1 MKVVELRG
9 PASEA
14 MLEAARRL
22 RDLADQCESGELTE
36 VVVVGFLGREGEY
49 VQYGSFDDR
58 WRLIGALEYA
68 KNGACNL

>member
-9 PASEA
+9 PASDA
-14 MLEAARRL
+14 MLRAAVRL
-22 RDLADQCESGELTE
+22 REMADQCESGELTE
-36 VVVVGFLGREGEY
+36 VVVVGCLGREGEY

-68 KNGACNL
+68 KNGVCNS